1 MVSPPDQLDHRRQI
15 VQRRRHQGE
24 AQGSA
29 PRRGDDP
36 PAPGG
41 QGGQTSDVLIHA
53 RHLEKC
59 RETLTGLLAERTGQ
73 SREKL
78 AAGMERDCFLD
89 AQEALDYGLV
99 DQVL

>member
-1 MVSPPDQLDHRRQI
+1 M
-15 VQRRRHQGE
+15 
-24 AQGSA
+24 
-29 PRRGDDP
+29 
-36 PAPGG
+36 
-41 QGGQTSDVLIHA
+41 LIHA

-59 RETLTGLLAERTGQ
+59 REALTGLLAERTGQ

>member
-1 MVSPPDQLDHRRQI
+1 
-15 VQRRRHQGE
+15 
-24 AQGSA
+24 
-29 PRRGDDP
+29 
-36 PAPGG
+36 
-41 QGGQTSDVLIHA
+41 VLIHA

-73 SREKL
+73 SRDKL
-78 AAGMERDCFLD
+78 AADMERDCFLD

>member
-1 MVSPPDQLDHRRQI
+1 MI
-15 VQRRRHQGE
+15 HQ
-24 AQGSA
+24 
-29 PRRGDDP
+29 PL
-36 PAPGG
+36 GG

-73 SREKL
+73 SRDKL